1 MERTS
6 SLPRMSTSPDVSRH
20 AADRLVNAISHWL
33 AGHLDDD
40 ELQAELESV
49 GPAELGDDQREAVEE
64 LVTGLREREVSAG
77 ELNMIAR
84 ETLQTLVFGA

>member
-1 MERTS
+1 M
-6 SLPRMSTSPDVSRH
+6 SRH

-40 ELQAELESV
+40 ELRAELESV
-49 GPAELGDDQREAVEE
+49 GTSELGDEQREAVDE
-64 LVTGLREREVSAG
+64 LVTELREREVSSG
-77 ELNMIAR
+77 ELEMIAR

>member
-1 MERTS
+1 
-6 SLPRMSTSPDVSRH
+6 MSTSPDVSRH

-33 AGHLDDD
+33 AGHRRDD
-40 ELQAELESV
+40 ELRAELESV
-49 GPAELGDDQREAVEE
+49 GTEELGDEQREAVDE
-64 LVTGLREREVSAG
+64 LVGELRERSVSSG

>member
-1 MERTS
+1 
-6 SLPRMSTSPDVSRH
+6 MSTSPDVSRH

-33 AGHLDDD
+33 AGHLRDD

-49 GPAELGDDQREAVEE
+49 GTGDLGPEQREAVDE
-64 LVTGLREREVSAG
+64 LVTELRERSVSSG
-77 ELNMIAR
+77 ELEMIAR

>member
-1 MERTS
+1 
-6 SLPRMSTSPDVSRH
+6 MSTSPDVSRH

-33 AGHLDDD
+33 AGHLDDE
-40 ELQAELESV
+40 ELRAELESV
-49 GPAELGDDQREAVEE
+49 GTAELGEEQREAVDE
-64 LVTGLREREVSAG
+64 LVTELREREVSAG